1 MHGHWDLP
9 PGSIN
14 DELGGGDHGRAS
26 VNMGIAIVVPAKKIL
41 ETINQPELAAIIER
55 EERDLLRSQG

>member
-1 MHGHWDLP
+1 
-9 PGSIN
+9 
-14 DELGGGDHGRAS
+14 